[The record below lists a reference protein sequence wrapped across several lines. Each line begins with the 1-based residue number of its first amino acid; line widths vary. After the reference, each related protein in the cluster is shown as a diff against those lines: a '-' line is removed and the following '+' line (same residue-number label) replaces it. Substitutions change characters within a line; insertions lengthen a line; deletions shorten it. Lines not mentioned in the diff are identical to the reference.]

1 MFNNEFVGKYY
12 KVVDFSVGITMN
24 EFCSVFHLDFKR
36 GLSNILNG
44 YNPKGR
50 ENSIVLLLGQWR
62 LNTDASTI
70 WKPGPDEIGA
80 TTKDKKGICISLSQ
94 YQLVLGILVV

>member
-12 KVVDFSVGITMN
+12 EVVDFSVDITM
-24 EFCSVFHLDFKR
+24 EFCRVFHLDFKR

-50 ENSIVLLLGQWR
+50 ENLIV
-62 LNTDASTI
+62 
-70 WKPGPDEIGA
+70 
-80 TTKDKKGICISLSQ
+80 
-94 YQLVLGILVV
+94 

>member
-12 KVVDFSVGITMN
+12 KVVDFSVGITMK

-50 ENSIVLLLGQWR
+50 ENLTV
-62 LNTDASTI
+62 
-70 WKPGPDEIGA
+70 
-80 TTKDKKGICISLSQ
+80 
-94 YQLVLGILVV
+94 